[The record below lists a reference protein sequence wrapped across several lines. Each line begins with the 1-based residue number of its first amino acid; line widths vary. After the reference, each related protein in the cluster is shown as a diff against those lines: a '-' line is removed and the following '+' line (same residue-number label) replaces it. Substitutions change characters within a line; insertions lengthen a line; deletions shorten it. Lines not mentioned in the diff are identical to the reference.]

1 LGKHL
6 TDLRM
11 EGMFLAQAEA
21 DRETLLHL
29 LLCQPC
35 RERFEEIGR
44 RLMAEAVEAEGR
56 EQEAAPSPPPRPVS
70 TREAMEARE
79 RAEAPGLFVE
89 LLQILPEDRDARLH
103 VEERFRTWSL
113 AELFLERSR
122 ETATRNPQGAEELA
136 RLALVLADR
145 LSAALYGRDR
155 IEDLRARAWSLVGN
169 ARRVRSDLKGA
180 AEAFRVARSHLSPDA
195 ADPRERAAILDRE
208 ASLRRDERRF
218 DEAVALLKDAI
229 ETFRGLGEKHLEGRS
244 LVNLAVVHHHAGDLE
259 RAIVLLQE
267 ALPLLDPERE
277 PRVLLNARHNLAF
290 YLAGAGRF
298 EEALAA
304 YREARPLYREFPE
317 PWVENRRR
325 WVRGRILR
333 GLGRTAAAEKL
344 LLKARDGFVDEGI
357 PYDTALAALE
367 LATLYAEQ
375 ERTADLKRLAGEMV
389 PIFSSLSIHR
399 EALAALAVLKQAME
413 REEAGV
419 EMVRAVAEFLERA
432 RFEPELRFQR

>member
-1 LGKHL
+1 LGRHL

-44 RLMAEAVEAEGR
+44 RLMAQAVEAEGR
-56 EQEAAPSPPPRPVS
+56 EEEAASPPPRPVS
-70 TREAMEARE
+70 ARQALEARE
-79 RAEAPGLFVE
+79 RAEAPGLFVA
-89 LLQILPEDRDARLH
+89 LLQMLPEDREPRLH

-155 IEDLRARAWSLVGN
+155 IEDLRARGWSLMGN
-169 ARRVRSDLKGA
+169 ARRVRSDLRGA
-180 AEAFRVARSHLSPDA
+180 DEAFRAARLHLSPDNG
-195 ADPRERAAILDRE
+195 DPRERAAILDRE
-208 ASLRRDERRF
+208 ASLRRDQLRF
-218 DEAVALLKDAI
+218 DLAEALLEDAI
-229 ETFRGLGEKHLEGRS
+229 ETFRGLGEVHLWGRS
-244 LVNLAVVHHHAGDLE
+244 LVNLADVHHNSGDLE
-259 RAIVLLQE
+259 RALDLLRE
-267 ALPLLDPERE
+267 ALPLLDDERE
-277 PRVLLNARHNLAF
+277 PRVLLNARHNLAD
-290 YLAGAGRF
+290 YLSKLGRF

-344 LLKARDGFVDEGI
+344 LLRARDGFVDEGI

-375 ERTADLKRLAGEMV
+375 ERTADLKRLAEEMV
-389 PIFSSLSIHR
+389 PIFSSLQIHR

-432 RFEPELRFQR
+432 RFEPGLRFPR